1 MLQVVQK
8 DQPILDVRELTLHIV
23 TARGE
28 LRAVQ
33 DVSFQARNGE
43 VVAIVGESGAGKS
56 VTAMSLMRLMPSP
69 PARFAGGTIE
79 LNGRD
84 LLKLSRSEMREVR
97 GNEIS
102 MIFQEPMTALN
113 PALRI
118 WRQIA
123 EPLVRHR
130 NMNWSQA
137 RRRAV
142 ELLGEVQI
150 PDPEARSTAYPH
162 QFSGGMRQRVMI
174 AVAIACNARLIVA
187 DEPTTALDVTV
198 QAQILDLLTRIMRA
212 SNGALVLITHDLG
225 VVARY
230 ADFVNVMYAGRIVE
244 CAPADELYRAPRHPY
259 TRGLMASIPRIAGPL
274 AHRLEAIAGQPPS
287 LLEDILGCAFSPRCS
302 RSTPKCQVERP
313 PLEAFSPRHR
323 YACWNPE

>member
-1 MLQVVQK
+1 
-8 DQPILDVRELTLHIV
+8 
-23 TARGE
+23 
-28 LRAVQ
+28 
-33 DVSFQARNGE
+33 
-43 VVAIVGESGAGKS
+43 VAIVGESGAGKS
-56 VTAMSLMRLMPSP
+56 VTALSLMKLLPSP
-69 PARFAGGTIE
+69 PARFAGGVIK

-84 LLKLSRSEMREVR
+84 LLKLSRAQMREVR

-130 NMNWSQA
+130 DMNWAQA

-142 ELLGEVQI
+142 ELLAEVQI
-150 PDPEARSTAYPH
+150 PDPELSGMAYPH

-174 AVAIACNARLIVA
+174 AMAIACNARLIVA

-198 QAQILDLLTRIMRA
+198 QAQILDLLTRLTR
-212 SNGALVLITHDLG
+212 STGGALVLITHDLG
-225 VVARY
+225 LVARY
-230 ADFVNVMYAGRIVE
+230 ASFVNVMYAGRIVE
-244 CAPADELYRAPRHPY
+244 CAFADDLYKAPRHPY

-274 AHRLEAIAGQPPS
+274 AGRLDAIPGQQPS
-287 LLEDILGCAFSPRCS
+287 LFADTSGCAFAPRCN
-302 RSTPKCQVERP
+302 RATARCRTEQPPRVE
-313 PLEAFSPRHR
+313 FSPRHR
-323 YACWNPE
+323 YACWNP

>member
-1 MLQVVQK
+1 MPL
-8 DQPILDVRELTLHIV
+8 LDVRGLSLRIATD
-23 TARGE
+23 RGD

-33 DVSFQARNGE
+33 EVSFQVHPGQ

-56 VTAMSLMRLMPSP
+56 VTALSVLRLLPMPP
-69 PARFAGGTIE
+69 VRVTGGGIF

-84 LLKLSRSEMREVR
+84 LLKLSTAQMRDVR
-97 GNEIS
+97 GNEVS
-102 MIFQEPMTALN
+102 MVFQEPMTALN

-130 NMNWSQA
+130 GMNWTQA
-137 RRRAV
+137 RKRAV
-142 ELLGEVQI
+142 ELLAEVQI
-150 PDPEARSTAYPH
+150 PDPQDRAEAYPH

-174 AVAIACNARLIVA
+174 AIALACEPKVIVA

-198 QAQILDLLTRIMRA
+198 QAQILSLLTELTRGRG
-212 SNGALVLITHDLG
+212 GALLLITHDLG

-244 CAPADELYRAPRHPY
+244 AGPAREIYRNPRHPY
-259 TRGLMASIPRIAGPL
+259 TRALMHSIPRITGPIND
-274 AHRLEAIAGQPPS
+274 RLDAIPGQPPT
-287 LLEDILGCAFSPRCS
+287 LVEDFAGCAFAPRCTMATARCHS
-302 RSTPKCQVERP
+302 DRP
-313 PLEAFSPRHR
+313 PLETIAALHQR
-323 YACWNPE
+323 ACWNL

>member
-1 MLQVVQK
+1 M
-8 DQPILDVRELTLHIV
+8 
-23 TARGE
+23 
-28 LRAVQ
+28 
-33 DVSFQARNGE
+33 
-43 VVAIVGESGAGKS
+43 AIVGESGAGKS
-56 VTAMSLMRLMPSP
+56 VTALSLMRLLPSP
-69 PARFAGGTIE
+69 PARFAGGAIN

-84 LLKLSRSEMREVR
+84 LLKLSRAEMREVR

-130 NMNWSQA
+130 DMNWAQA

-142 ELLGEVQI
+142 ELLAEVQI
-150 PDPEARSTAYPH
+150 PDPELGSMAYPH

-174 AVAIACNARLIVA
+174 AMAIACNARLIVA

-198 QAQILDLLTRIMRA
+198 QAQILDLLTRLTQGTG
-212 SNGALVLITHDLG
+212 GALVLITHDLG
-225 VVARY
+225 LVARY
-230 ADFVNVMYAGRIVE
+230 ASFVNVMYAGRIVE
-244 CAPADELYRAPRHPY
+244 SASADDLYKAPRHPY

-274 AHRLEAIAGQPPS
+274 AQRLEAIPGQPPS
-287 LLEDILGCAFSPRCS
+287 IFEDAPGCAFAPRCN
-302 RSTPKCQVERP
+302 RVAAKCRTEQP
-313 PLEAFSPRHR
+313 PLEAFSTRHR
-323 YACWNPE
+323 YACWNP

>member
-1 MLQVVQK
+1 MLLPGQAGS
-8 DQPILDVRELTLHIV
+8 PILDVQGLTLHIS

-33 DVSFQARNGE
+33 DVSFSAHREE

-56 VTAMSLMRLMPSP
+56 VTALSLMRLMPSP
-69 PARFAGGTIE
+69 PARFVGGTIC

-84 LLKLSRSEMREVR
+84 LLKLSPAQMREVR
-97 GNEIS
+97 GNEMS

-113 PALRI
+113 PALRL

-130 NMNWSQA
+130 NMGWRQA

-142 ELLGEVQI
+142 ELLAEVQI
-150 PDPEARSTAYPH
+150 PDPELGSTAYPH

-174 AVAIACNARLIVA
+174 AMAIACNARLIVA

-198 QAQILDLLTRIMRA
+198 QAQVLSLLTRLIRDIG
-212 SNGALVLITHDLG
+212 GALVLITHDLG
-225 VVARY
+225 LVARY

-244 CAPADELYRAPRHPY
+244 CASVDDLYRVACHPY

-274 AHRLEAIAGQPPS
+274 AQRLEAIPGQSPS
-287 LLEDILGCAFSPRCS
+287 IFEDARGCAFAPRCNRVIS
-302 RSTPKCQVERP
+302 KCRTEKP
-313 PLEAFSPRHR
+313 PLEAISTRHR
-323 YACWNPE
+323 YACWNP

>member
-1 MLQVVQK
+1 
-8 DQPILDVRELTLHIV
+8 
-23 TARGE
+23 
-28 LRAVQ
+28 
-33 DVSFQARNGE
+33 
-43 VVAIVGESGAGKS
+43 VAIVGESGAGKS
-56 VTAMSLMRLMPSP
+56 VTALSLMRLLPSP
-69 PARFAGGTIE
+69 PARFAGGAIN

-84 LLKLSRSEMREVR
+84 LLKLSRAEMREVR

-130 NMNWSQA
+130 DMNWAQA

-142 ELLGEVQI
+142 ELLAEVQI
-150 PDPEARSTAYPH
+150 PDPELGSMAYPH

-174 AVAIACNARLIVA
+174 AMAISCNARVIVA

-198 QAQILDLLTRIMRA
+198 QAQILDLLTRLTQGTG
-212 SNGALVLITHDLG
+212 GALVLITHDLG
-225 VVARY
+225 LVARY
-230 ADFVNVMYAGRIVE
+230 ASFVNVMYAGRIVE
-244 CAPADELYRAPRHPY
+244 SASANDLYKAPRHPY

-274 AHRLEAIAGQPPS
+274 AQRLDAIPGQPPS
-287 LLEDILGCAFSPRCS
+287 IFEDMSGCAFSSRCS
-302 RSTPKCQVERP
+302 RATAKCRTEQP
-313 PLEAFSPRHR
+313 PLVVFSTRHR
-323 YACWNPE
+323 YACWNP